1 MSPVPRNRGQ
11 ALDGAVVENPG
22 MTQGGTGDLVR
33 QLAMLADL
41 HAAGA
46 LDGDEFALA
55 KQRLLSGGGAGGRVP
70 DTAMTSAGM
79 QQVAAVPSAVPHAA
93 RPFDP
98 DTPVAPSE
106 RSVGVSPGAAI
117 QQRGRVAAG
126 VAGGGGLLT
135 LLAFLAMP
143 IATVPFLG
151 SITGAGLAG
160 QASELGSLGMLWLIP
175 LAAGAVALLAGWR
188 LFGSDPGSGRAASVA
203 SCLLAVLACVVY
215 LGGLA
220 QFGQAISDSG
230 ASGFGIDAL
239 DVIGPGF
246 WIGLLGS
253 VVAVLASVAAIPANE
268 PAGGR

>member
-1 MSPVPRNRGQ
+1 MPRNRGQ

-33 QLAMLADL
+33 QLGMLADL

-55 KQRLLSGGGAGGRVP
+55 KQRLLSGGGTGGRVP
-70 DTAMTSAGM
+70 DTTMTSAGV
-79 QQVAAVPSAVPHAA
+79 QQVAAVPAA
-93 RPFDP
+93 APAAPRAAHPFDP
-98 DTPVAPSE
+98 DAPLAPSE
-106 RSVGVSPGAAI
+106 RSAGVFAEAAV

-160 QASELGSLGMLWLIP
+160 QASEIGSVGMLWLIP
-175 LAAGAVALLAGWR
+175 LAAAGVAGLAGWQ
-188 LFGSDPGSGRAASVA
+188 LFGSGPVPAAA
-203 SCLLAVLACVVY
+203 IGSCLLAVLACGVY
-215 LGGLA
+215 LGGFVQL
-220 QFGQAISDSG
+220 GQAISDSG
-230 ASGFGIDAL
+230 GSGFGIDAS
-239 DVIGPGF
+239 DVIGSGF

-253 VVAVLASVAAIPANE
+253 LVAVLASVAAIPANE
-268 PAGGR
+268 RVGGPR

>member
-1 MSPVPRNRGQ
+1 M
-11 ALDGAVVENPG
+11 VENPG

-33 QLAMLADL
+33 QLRMLADL

-55 KQRLLSGGGAGGRVP
+55 KQRLLSGGGAVGRVP
-70 DTAMTSAGM
+70 DTTMTSADGP
-79 QQVAAVPSAVPHAA
+79 QVPAVPAA
-93 RPFDP
+93 APAAPRAAHPFDP
-98 DTPVAPSE
+98 DAPSTPSE
-106 RSVGVSPGAAI
+106 RSAGVFAEAAV
-117 QQRGRVAAG
+117 QQRGRIAAG

-160 QASELGSLGMLWLIP
+160 YSSELGSLGMLWLIP
-175 LAAGAVALLAGWR
+175 LAAAVVALVAGWQ
-188 LFGSDPGSGRAASVA
+188 LFGSGPGPRRVASVA
-203 SCLLAVLACVVY
+203 STLLAVLACVVY
-215 LGGLA
+215 LVGLV
-220 QFGQAISDSG
+220 QFGEAISDSG
-230 ASGFGIDAL
+230 GSGFGIDAS
-239 DVIGPGF
+239 DVIGSGF

-253 VVAVLASVAAIPANE
+253 VVAVVASVAAIPASE